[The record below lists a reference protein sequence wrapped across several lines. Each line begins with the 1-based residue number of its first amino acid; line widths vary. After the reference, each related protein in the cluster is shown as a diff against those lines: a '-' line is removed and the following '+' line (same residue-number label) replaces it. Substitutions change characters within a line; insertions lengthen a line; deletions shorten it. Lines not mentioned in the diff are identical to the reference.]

1 MEKMRIVGL
10 ASGMDIDALVKDL
23 MKAERIP
30 LDKMV
35 QQKQIFEWQR
45 DSYREINKLLDELDR
60 LIFDG
65 VYRLSNFRQK

>member
-1 MEKMRIVGL
+1 MRIVGL

-30 LDKMV
+30 LDKMF

-65 VYRLSNFRQK
+65 VYRLSNFRQKK